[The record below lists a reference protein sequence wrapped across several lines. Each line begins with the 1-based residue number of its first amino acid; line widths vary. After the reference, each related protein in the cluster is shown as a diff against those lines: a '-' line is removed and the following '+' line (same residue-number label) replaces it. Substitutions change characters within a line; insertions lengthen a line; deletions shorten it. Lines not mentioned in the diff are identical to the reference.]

1 MKQNLNDADRPREN
15 VNFAKE
21 DNLLDVAN
29 MPVEQPKE
37 KSSNLIDI
45 EEPAQVPKN
54 DLLDM
59 EDNS

>member
-1 MKQNLNDADRPREN
+1 
-15 VNFAKE
+15 
-21 DNLLDVAN
+21 
-29 MPVEQPKE
+29 MPALTNEQPKE

-45 EEPAQVPKN
+45 EEPVQVPKN

>member
-21 DNLLDVAN
+21 DLLDVSNIPAST
-29 MPVEQPKE
+29 EQPKE

-45 EEPAQVPKN
+45 
-54 DLLDM
+54 
-59 EDNS
+59 

>member
-1 MKQNLNDADRPREN
+1 
-15 VNFAKE
+15 
-21 DNLLDVAN
+21 
-29 MPVEQPKE
+29 MPALTNEQPKE

-45 EEPAQVPKN
+45 EEPVQVAKN

>member
-21 DNLLDVAN
+21 DNLLDVSN
-29 MPVEQPKE
+29 MPTLAVEPPKE

-45 EEPAQVPKN
+45 
-54 DLLDM
+54 
-59 EDNS
+59 